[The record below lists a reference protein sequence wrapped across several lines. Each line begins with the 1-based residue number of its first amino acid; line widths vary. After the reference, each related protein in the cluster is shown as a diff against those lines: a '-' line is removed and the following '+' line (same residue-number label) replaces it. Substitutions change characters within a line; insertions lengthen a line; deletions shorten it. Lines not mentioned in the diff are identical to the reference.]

1 LKRGKRSEPI
11 SKRERGGGSGILVCC
26 RLSPCSILEE
36 DTAVGGAIF
45 GTDTLL
51 SGRAIRAWWS
61 FVSGRTIVAGRAS
74 WAGRSFGSSG
84 AGASVR
90 AWSAILTG
98 WSRCSVF
105 AGWAGVSGSGR
116 GTLSVGS
123 SGSLLSVFASRAGWS
138 VRSGWSGWACT
149 SILARGA
156 GVAVRSGCA
165 GFAGRA
171 SGAGWSSGARFARW
185 WSDRSANLQR
195 RATGETGRAGWSGT
209 TGFTVFTGFSRR
221 AWKAGQAA
229 VLASWCLPLGD
240 GPVARHLVDADGLE
254 VADFLH
260 DFLGGSFAKLGFFAN
275 HILDVRDIVVDHR

>member
-1 LKRGKRSEPI
+1 LRRGKRSEPK
-11 SKRERGGGSGILVCC
+11 SKREGSGILVCC

-36 DTAVGGAIF
+36 DAAIGGAIF

-51 SGRAIRAWWS
+51 SGWAIWAWWS
-61 FVSGRTIVAGRAS
+61 FIAGRAIVAGRAS
-74 WAGRSFGSSG
+74 WAGWSFGSSG
-84 AGASVR
+84 AGAAVR

-98 WSRCSVF
+98 WSWWSIF

-123 SGSLLSVFASRAGWS
+123 GGSLLSVFASWAGWS
-138 VRSGWSGWACT
+138 VRSRWSGWACT
-149 SILARGA
+149 SILAWGA
-156 GVAVRSGCA
+156 GVSVRSGCA

-171 SGAGWSSGARFARW
+171 SGAGWTSRARFARW
-185 WSDRSANLQR
+185 WSDRSADLQR
-195 RATGETGRAGWSGT
+195 RAAGETGRAGWSGT

-229 VLASWCLPLGD
+229 VLASWCLPLGH

-260 DFLGGSFAKLGFFAN
+260 DLLGGSFAKLGFFAN